1 MGTRWIEHAVSRRAT
16 RLMSQALL
24 LCALGLLAI
33 AQARAADPAGPV
45 GRVSSEAPASEA
57 AADAKAQMVLGNWLT
72 QDRDGIIQISLARDG
87 SYQGRIVGGNG
98 PGRLDT
104 TNPDPALR
112 TEPLRGHVIMQG
124 MRYEGDGH
132 WSTGTIRDPN
142 NGHIYK
148 CRMQLLAPDRLQ
160 IRGFLGVSL
169 LGRSQVWT
177 RYTGT
182 SMDLPAAH

>member
-1 MGTRWIEHAVSRRAT
+1 VPSAWTHKPPPPFSLG
-16 RLMSQALL
+16 RLAGAEPALPLL
-24 LCALGLLAI
+24 LTALCLLAVPSVRS
-33 AQARAADPAGPV
+33 AESPATAAGP
-45 GRVSSEAPASEA
+45 A
-57 AADAKAQMVLGNWLT
+57 ATDVQAQQVLGNWLT
-72 QDRDGIIQISLARDG
+72 QDRDGIIEISVAPDR
-87 SYQGRIVGGNG
+87 SYQGRIVGGND
-98 PGRLDT
+98 PGRVDT
-104 TNPDPALR
+104 TNPDPALL
-112 TEPLRGHVIMQG
+112 TERLKGHVIMQG
-124 MRYEGDGH
+124 MRYTGDGH

-182 SMDLPAAH
+182 SMDLPPTN

>member
-1 MGTRWIEHAVSRRAT
+1 M
-16 RLMSQALL
+16 ALL
-24 LCALGLLAI
+24 LSGLCLLAV
-33 AQARAADPAGPV
+33 PPV
-45 GRVSSEAPASEA
+45 RSAEPPASGPGASTATTNETA
-57 AADAKAQMVLGNWLT
+57 VTDVQAQQVLGNWLT
-72 QDRDGIIQISLARDG
+72 QDRDGIIQISVAPDG

-124 MRYEGDGH
+124 MRYNGDGH

-169 LGRSQVWT
+169 LGRSQIWT

-182 SMDLPAAH
+182 SMDLPPTN

>member
-1 MGTRWIEHAVSRRAT
+1 M
-16 RLMSQALL
+16 
-24 LCALGLLAI
+24 
-33 AQARAADPAGPV
+33 
-45 GRVSSEAPASEA
+45 
-57 AADAKAQMVLGNWLT
+57 LGNWLT
-72 QDRDGIIQISLARDG
+72 QDRDGIIEISVAVDG
-87 SYQGRIVGGNG
+87 TYQGRIVGGNE
-98 PGRLDT
+98 PARLDT

-112 TEPLRGHVIMQG
+112 NERLLGHVIMQG
-124 MRYEGDGH
+124 MRYVGDGR

-142 NGHIYK
+142 NGHTYK

-182 SMDLPAAH
+182 SMELPPAH

>member
-1 MGTRWIEHAVSRRAT
+1 MQIAWTRKPTATTNLDRHAKPAVTFA
-16 RLMSQALL
+16 RLLGAL
-24 LCALGLLAI
+24 CLLAV
-33 AQARAADPAGPV
+33 APVRPA
-45 GRVSSEAPASEA
+45 EAPTTA
-57 AADAKAQMVLGNWLT
+57 AGSAVTEVQAQQVLGNWLT
-72 QDRDGIIQISLARDG
+72 QDRDGIIEISLASDG
-87 SYQGRIVGGNG
+87 SYRGRIVGGND

-112 TEPLRGHVIMQG
+112 TERLKGHVIMQG
-124 MRYEGDGH
+124 MRYIGDGH

-160 IRGFLGVSL
+160 IRGFLGVSV
-169 LGRSQVWT
+169 LGRSQIWT

-182 SMDLPAAH
+182 SMDLPPAN